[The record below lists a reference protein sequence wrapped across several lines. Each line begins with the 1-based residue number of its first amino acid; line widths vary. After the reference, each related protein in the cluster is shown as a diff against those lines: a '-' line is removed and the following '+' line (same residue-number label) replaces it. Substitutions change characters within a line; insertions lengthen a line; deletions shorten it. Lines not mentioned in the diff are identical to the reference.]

1 MRTEARASLALLLA
15 VAGCAVLCCGARN
28 ANAQQRH
35 WNLVQDW
42 NGQNPINEYWSF
54 PYNPDSSFMYGG
66 LEVFGNNATNNHDW
80 YRDYGPRHFILKCV
94 GEATTLTHRYWG
106 PGDGVFSDVT
116 FGPTGIV
123 AWAGPE
129 EWVVWTAAD
138 YAGPIRVQLTL
149 TNLHQGHVHG
159 NQLAITHND
168 LLVWYGTV
176 GESCTFDQELV
187 VARGDQIRFRWGAG
201 GSDVYP
207 VRSVDID
214 IASVPCGN
222 ETVNWTNAQGG
233 SWDLA
238 SNWNPAG
245 RPDSSKIA
253 TFSIDEHYIVTLPDN
268 REIAGVIVN
277 AGSVYFALGNSQLSP
292 PTTGCLPDF
301 TLVTSPDTNASS
313 TLSVIG
319 GWLNTGDMTS
329 IAAGDSSTSNL
340 VVGLGGKMS
349 AAGHVLLGRG
359 SDSTA
364 TLLLEDGE
372 LNFSSNLLVGAGTR
386 ANATVTIN
394 NDGMLTGPRSSTR
407 VYVGDAQGDG
417 NVTTGIVNLNAGGL
431 LRTGELVLGRRPA
444 TSGRLYLNGGTLQID
459 SLVISDEGSGLFDW
473 TGGTIDSLRSLT
485 IAKGSGSEGQLN
497 LDGAGRSLVFTG
509 AGGVAHIAVGDQG
522 HGTLRV
528 ENGADISL
536 AAGEFQALE
545 IGAHP
550 SARGHVL
557 VNGAESSIYGSANP
571 SNDTSSLVVGN
582 AFGTDGTLLIDNGAS
597 VTFGNVLCGSSITA
611 PGGGGIVVRN
621 YSGLTSRGLDDAFA
635 TPSSGLRVGNPAGT
649 ASMRVQLG
657 GVVNA
662 HSAIFAGTNGADPV
676 VMVENA
682 DSALNVDGTLYMVS
696 FGGPAAGELKVRGGG
711 RLNTGDAFVGTGL
724 GGASNSGTVTLEGP
738 GLVWVNSGTINVG
751 DPEDV
756 NAVGTL
762 NLVNN
767 AEVQTHRFKPGAT
780 AHITGGATGNPLIQ
794 VGSNRVNADI
804 TCDTLLFGPST
815 DLGDYNLT
823 FGVGAGIGGNG
834 TWPGDFTASL
844 GSEIVADQ
852 AVCLFYEGSGFVS
865 DFTIAGSLVMDA
877 SASVHAACGYLYDGM
892 FGEYHQPIHSRVVV
906 EGTAAIDGTLR
917 IDQWDRDLIDFGD
930 PFTASSLTI
939 GSTYEVLSASSV
951 VGTFDQLVLSPDS
964 VSNRA
969 HLTYEPDRV
978 LVTIDQPV
986 CNLAITDQPVGGQT
1000 SPGGSMILTTAAT
1013 TEFGDLEYEWEWL
1026 NVANDN
1032 AWQPVTDGMSN
1043 SVLSASVLSPG
1054 TIQVTIDSAYFY
1066 NGFPLPN
1073 ELRLRCIVH
1082 ALKCNEGVYSENV
1095 VLIVCGADVNHD
1107 GFVNALDYDQ
1117 YAELFETGELGA
1129 DFNRDGFVNG
1139 LDYDAFAEH
1148 FEIGC

>member
-1 MRTEARASLALLLA
+1 MSL
-15 VAGCAVLCCGARN
+15 N
-28 ANAQQRH
+28 
-35 WNLVQDW
+35 
-42 NGQNPINEYWSF
+42 
-54 PYNPDSSFMYGG
+54 
-66 LEVFGNNATNNHDW
+66 
-80 YRDYGPRHFILKCV
+80 
-94 GEATTLTHRYWG
+94 
-106 PGDGVFSDVT
+106 
-116 FGPTGIV
+116 
-123 AWAGPE
+123 
-129 EWVVWTAAD
+129 
-138 YAGPIRVQLTL
+138 
-149 TNLHQGHVHG
+149 
-159 NQLAITHND
+159 
-168 LLVWYGTV
+168 
-176 GESCTFDQELV
+176 
-187 VARGDQIRFRWGAG
+187 
-201 GSDVYP
+201 
-207 VRSVDID
+207 ID
-214 IASVPCGN
+214 IVSNPCEN

-238 SNWNPAG
+238 SNWNPSG
-245 RPDSSKIA
+245 RPSSSAIA
-253 TFSIDEHYIVTLPDN
+253 TFSIDDHYVVTLPDD
-268 REIAGVIVN
+268 REIAGVVVN
-277 AGSVYFALGNSQLSP
+277 AGSVYFAFGTSQLSQ
-292 PTTGCLPDF
+292 PTTGCRPDF
-301 TLVTSPDTNASS
+301 TLVTSPDTDSSS

-319 GWLNTGDMTS
+319 GWLNSGGLTS
-329 IAAGDSSTSNL
+329 IGVGNTSTANL
-340 VVGLGGKMS
+340 VVGLGGKMN
-349 AAGHVLLGRG
+349 AAGDIKLGSG
-359 SDSTA
+359 SDSAA

-372 LNFSSNLLVGAGTR
+372 LRFSSNLLVGAGTR
-386 ANATVTIN
+386 ATATVTIN

-407 VYVGDAQGDG
+407 VFLGDAQGDG

-459 SLVISDEGSGLFDW
+459 SLVISDEGSGLLDW

-597 VTFGNVLCGSSITA
+597 VIFGHVLCGSSVTA

-621 YSGLTSRGLDDAFA
+621 HSSLTSRGLDDAFA

-662 HSAIFAGTNGADPV
+662 HSAIFAGTYGAEPV
-676 VMVENA
+676 VIVENA
-682 DSALNVDGTLYMVS
+682 DSTLNVDGALYLVS

-711 RLNTGDAFVGTGL
+711 RLNTGDTYIGTGM

-738 GLVWVNSGTINVG
+738 GLVWVNSETINVG
-751 DPEDV
+751 DPADV

-767 AEVQTHRFKPGAT
+767 AEVRTHRFKPGAT

-804 TCDTLLFGPST
+804 TCDTLLMGPGT
-815 DLGDYNLT
+815 DLVDYNLT

-844 GSEIVADQ
+844 GAEVVADQ
-852 AVCLFYEGSGFVS
+852 SVPFPEYWADHS
-865 DFTIAGSLVMDA
+865 DFTIAGSLTMDA
-877 SASVHAACGYLYDGM
+877 SASVHAACGYFHDDIS
-892 FGEYHQPIHSRVVV
+892 GEYHHKIQSRLVVG
-906 EGTAAIDGTLR
+906 GTAAIDGTLR
-917 IDQWDRDLIDFGD
+917 IDKWVLAGFVYGNPLTGD
-930 PFTASSLTI
+930 SLTI
-939 GSTYEVLSASSV
+939 GQTYEVLTANSV
-951 VGTFDQLVLSPDS
+951 VGTFDQLVLSPDFA
-964 VSNRA
+964 SNRA

-978 LVTIDQPV
+978 LVTVDPPV
-986 CNLAITDQPVGGQT
+986 CNPAITDQPVGGQT
-1000 SPGGSMILTTAAT
+1000 SPGGSMILTTSAT
-1013 TEFGDLEYEWEWL
+1013 TEFGNLEYHWEWL
-1026 NVANDN
+1026 NLQNDTQ
-1032 AWQPVTDGMSN
+1032 WEPVTDGMSN
-1043 SVLSASVLSPG
+1043 SVLSAAVLSPD
-1054 TIQVTIDSAYFY
+1054 TIQVTIDPAYFY
-1066 NGFPLPN
+1066 HGYELPN
-1073 ELRLRCIVH
+1073 ELRLRCFVG
-1082 ALKCNEGVYSENV
+1082 AVKCNEWVQSDDV

>member
-1 MRTEARASLALLLA
+1 MSL
-15 VAGCAVLCCGARN
+15 N
-28 ANAQQRH
+28 
-35 WNLVQDW
+35 
-42 NGQNPINEYWSF
+42 
-54 PYNPDSSFMYGG
+54 
-66 LEVFGNNATNNHDW
+66 
-80 YRDYGPRHFILKCV
+80 
-94 GEATTLTHRYWG
+94 
-106 PGDGVFSDVT
+106 
-116 FGPTGIV
+116 
-123 AWAGPE
+123 
-129 EWVVWTAAD
+129 
-138 YAGPIRVQLTL
+138 
-149 TNLHQGHVHG
+149 
-159 NQLAITHND
+159 
-168 LLVWYGTV
+168 
-176 GESCTFDQELV
+176 
-187 VARGDQIRFRWGAG
+187 
-201 GSDVYP
+201 
-207 VRSVDID
+207 ID
-214 IASVPCGN
+214 IVSNPCEN

-238 SNWNPAG
+238 SNWNPSG
-245 RPDSSKIA
+245 RPDSSAIA
-253 TFSIDEHYIVTLPDN
+253 TFSIDDHYVVTLPDD
-268 REIAGVIVN
+268 REIAGVVVN
-277 AGSVYFALGNSQLSP
+277 AGSVYFAFGDSQLSP
-292 PTTGCLPDF
+292 PSTGCLPDF
-301 TLVTSPDTNASS
+301 TLVTSPDINASS

-329 IAAGDSSTSNL
+329 IAAGNSSTSNL

-349 AAGHVLLGRG
+349 ATGHIRLGGG

-372 LNFSSNLLVGAGTR
+372 LRFSSNLLVGAGTR

-459 SLVISDEGSGLFDW
+459 SLVISDEGSGLLDW

-497 LDGAGRSLVFTG
+497 LDGSGRSLVFTG

-597 VTFGNVLCGSSITA
+597 VIFGHVLCGSSVTA

-621 YSGLTSRGLDDAFA
+621 YSSLTSRGLDDAFS
-635 TPSSGLRVGNPAGT
+635 TPSTGLRVGNAEGT
-649 ASMRVQLG
+649 ASMQVKLG

-662 HSAIFAGTNGADPV
+662 HSALFAGTYGAEPV
-676 VMVENA
+676 VLVENA
-682 DSALNVDGTLYMVS
+682 DSTLNVDGALYLVS

-711 RLNTGDAFVGTGL
+711 RLNTGDTYIGTGM

-756 NAVGTL
+756 DAVGTL

-767 AEVQTHRFKPGAT
+767 AEVQTHRFNPGVT

-794 VGSNRVNADI
+794 VGSNRASADI

-844 GSEIVADQ
+844 GAEVVAEQ
-852 AVCLFYEGSGFVS
+852 AVPFPDQYANYT
-865 DFTIAGSLVMDA
+865 DFTISGSLTMDPTSTLEVSCGFLYNGDIDVEYSIA
-877 SASVHAACGYLYDGM
+877 SRANV
-892 FGEYHQPIHSRVVV
+892 Q
-906 EGTAAIDGTLR
+906 GTAAVDGTLR
-917 IDQWDRDLIDFGD
+917 IQQWDLPGFQDHDLVRHRMIG
-930 PFTASSLTI
+930 TA
-939 GSTYEVLSASSV
+939 YEVLSASSV
-951 VGTFDQLVLSPDS
+951 VGTFDQLVLSPDF

-1013 TEFGDLEYEWEWL
+1013 TEFGNLEYHWEWL
-1026 NVANDN
+1026 NLQNDTQ
-1032 AWQPVTDGMSN
+1032 WEPVTDGMSN
-1043 SVLSASVLSPG
+1043 SVLSAAVLSPD
-1054 TIQVTIDSAYFY
+1054 TIQVTIDPAYFY
-1066 NGFPLPN
+1066 HGYELPN
-1073 ELRLRCIVH
+1073 ELRLRCFVG
-1082 ALKCNEGVYSENV
+1082 AVKCNEWVQSDDV

-1107 GFVNALDYDQ
+1107 GFVNGDDYDSF
-1117 YAELFETGELGA
+1117 AEGFESADPSA

-1139 LDYDAFAEH
+1139 DDYDAFAEH
-1148 FEIGC
+1148 FEMGC